1 MLVNFLPFTPRH
13 PSGRVSQSVIG
24 PFDDDPVRKERVAA
38 VMTRLKERMENRVDN
53 GQTDQGGPH
62 DHADCGCLRSRPR
75 RRLAGALAGEARGVE
90 AHVIHPSSVAVSR
103 EHRRAKPDRLD
114 TELLKRRFLGWLR
127 GERAH
132 CSMAH
137 VPTIAEE
144 GGGGY
149 RLHGK
154 LGELIARCSGTESS
168 HDSSLEG
175 SGFEL
180 PVRGRGEAG
189 CRAPFD
195 APGCLGR
202 VGSRPSDPATAEREA
217 QGKIRSQS
225 LTPPQAG
232 QGILRSA
239 HGVVP
244 QFIFI
249 TPGPRVSYERG
260 RAPR

>member
-1 MLVNFLPFTPRH
+1 MRPVGSAPAYDLDKDSCVA
-13 PSGRVSQSVIG
+13 SVATQ
-24 PFDDDPVRKERVAA
+24 VARA
-38 VMTRLKERMENRVDN
+38 R
-53 GQTDQGGPH
+53 
-62 DHADCGCLRSRPR
+62 
-75 RRLAGALAGEARGVE
+75 ARGL
-90 AHVIHPSSVAVSR
+90 
-103 EHRRAKPDRLD
+103 RR
-114 TELLKRRFLGWLR
+114 
-127 GERAH
+127 
-132 CSMAH
+132 
-137 VPTIAEE
+137 
-144 GGGGY
+144 
-149 RLHGK
+149 
-154 LGELIARCSGTESS
+154 SGTESS
-168 HDSSLEG
+168 SDSLLEG
-175 SGFEL
+175 NGFEL

-202 VGSRPSDPATAEREA
+202 VGNRPSDPATAEREA